1 MKSTKFF
8 IPFFFT
14 LIFFNFNNLNSA
26 IENKIIAKVDNKLIS
41 SYELENKIKT
51 MLFLSN
57 QELSQRNINNA
68 KKIAVNSLINH
79 KLKERELEK
88 MNRDF
93 KNPLAV
99 NNHLEQISS
108 KLNSNGLSLKQIFL
122 EKNLDYNLYLEEIE
136 TEFSWQSLIF
146 QIYGSKID
154 IDKNEIDEELNRYLK
169 SRDDIEKYKL
179 AEIEVLTNGLENE
192 KKASEIKEQIQLI
205 GFENTAI
212 KFSDSSSALDGGNL
226 GWINSKSFSS
236 ELSNIIKTLKVGEI
250 TSPIYKPNSIIF
262 FKLIDKKKE
271 KIDNVNLDKIKNQIF
286 ESKANEIL
294 GIFSNNYLSKLKNNA
309 FIELK

>member
-1 MKSTKFF
+1 MKNTKFF
-8 IPFFFT
+8 LPSFF
-14 LIFFNFNNLNSA
+14 LIIFFSFNNSNSA

-41 SYELENKIKT
+41 SYELENKVKT

-57 QELSQRNINNA
+57 QELSQKNIDNA

-88 MNRDF
+88 MNKDLN
-93 KNPLAV
+93 NPSAV

-108 KLNSNGLSLKQIFL
+108 KLSSSGLSLKQIFA
-122 EKNLDYNLYLEEIE
+122 EKNLDYNLYLEEIQ
-136 TEFSWQSLIF
+136 TEFSWQRLIY

-154 IDKNEIDEELNRYLK
+154 IDKNEIDEELNRFLK
-169 SRDDIEKYKL
+169 SQSDIENYKL

-192 KKASEIKEQIQLI
+192 KKASEIKKQIQLI

-226 GWINSKSFSS
+226 GWINSKSFSN
-236 ELSNIIKTLKVGEI
+236 ELSDIIKSLKIGEI
-250 TSPIYKPNSIIF
+250 TNPIYKPNSVIF
-262 FKLIDKKKE
+262 FKLIDKKIE
-271 KIDNVNLDKIKNQIF
+271 KIDNVNLDKIKDQIF
-286 ESKANEIL
+286 ERKANEIL

>member
-1 MKSTKFF
+1 MKNIKFF
-8 IPFFFT
+8 TPFFFT
-14 LIFFNFNNLNSA
+14 LIFFSFNNLNSA

-108 KLNSNGLSLKQIFL
+108 KLDSNGLSLKQIFT

-136 TEFSWQSLIF
+136 TEFSWQNLIF

-169 SRDDIEKYKL
+169 SREDIEKYKL
-179 AEIEVLTNGLENE
+179 GEIEVLTNGLENE

-226 GWINSKSFSS
+226 GWINSKSFSN
-236 ELSNIIKTLKVGEI
+236 ELSNIIKALKVGEI
-250 TSPIYKPNSIIF
+250 TSPIYKPNSVIF